1 MMEANGTPSE
11 YWQNRL
17 CVVTGA
23 ASGIGLA
30 TTTLLNM
37 YGAEVIAIDI
47 DEKLLIARTSIM
59 KGERKPIP
67 IALDI
72 SDEEQIMSLFAEY
85 KHRSLAGL
93 FNIAGI
99 LQPSVDIEELSC
111 KQWDRVMAVN
121 VKSMFMLVK
130 YGIPLFRN
138 NKSGSVI
145 NVSSVHA
152 FASMKNTTSYAAS
165 KGAVVA
171 LTTQLALELANR
183 KIRVVGIAPGS
194 VNTLMTTAG
203 LTKGLGELDE
213 IGIPTDGFSIG
224 HLGEPEEI
232 AEAIV
237 WAASPNASF
246 LNGTTLVL
254 DGGMLAR
261 LF

>member
-1 MMEANGTPSE
+1 MRSNGESSE

-30 TTTLLNM
+30 AATLLNM

-47 DEKLLIARTSIM
+47 DEKLLIARTSTM
-59 KGERKPIP
+59 KGKNKPIP

-72 SDEEQIMSLFAEY
+72 SDEEQIKSLFSEY
-85 KHRSLAGL
+85 KDRSLAGL

-99 LQPSVDIEELSC
+99 MQPIVDIEELSC
-111 KQWDRVMAVN
+111 EQWDHVMAVN

-130 YGIPLFRN
+130 YGIPLFQN

-145 NVSSVHA
+145 NLSSVHA
-152 FASMKNTTSYAAS
+152 FASMENMTSYAAS

-183 KIRVVGIAPGS
+183 KIRVVSIAPGS
-194 VNTLMTTAG
+194 VNTLMTTG
-203 LTKGLGELDE
+203 NLTKGLGELDE
-213 IGIPTDGFSIG
+213 IVIPTDGFSIG
-224 HLGEPEEI
+224 HLGEPQEI

-237 WAASPNASF
+237 WAASPSASF